1 MSESL
6 SLLHEHIVSASKWLG
21 AALSTSASTVLVHRV
36 ITRQLRVSTIP
47 DRLAVATDVDQV
59 DKPLILAARPDFQ
72 HCPLE
77 ILSEIVSY
85 LDLGDVLR
93 LRQVCDILSIWQR

>member
-1 MSESL
+1 MVRSR
-6 SLLHEHIVSASKWLG
+6 IVYLCIDG
-21 AALSTSASTVLVHRV
+21 TSASRNYAP
-36 ITRQLRVSTIP
+36 ITRQYLP